1 VPVGSLLDAIEA
13 EEAVVRERVEELE
26 SRVAELMVRLEAGRE
41 RLSRLVITRETAG
54 ELLVR
59 MTAGDPG
66 GAVRDAPAA
75 AEEVSPFAGA
85 ERRVVGV
92 LAVPKRRPGLEPGV
106 PSRVCQDI
114 PEVVGDAP
122 GPVRAK
128 QIVPRIGLPAE
139 TAKIE
144 GTRSKLKRLVE
155 RGWSIATGAV
165 EGTCRHLIGDRLG
178 ITGARWGPRRSRS
191 RPPPPRPHRQQRPRR
206 LLALPHQA

>member
-1 VPVGSLLDAIEA
+1 VGSLFDAIEA

-26 SRVAELMVRLEAGRE
+26 SRVAELMVRLEAECE

-54 ELLVR
+54 ELLAR
-59 MTAGDPG
+59 MTGGDPG
-66 GAVRDAPAA
+66 EAVRDAPPA

-92 LAVPKRRPGLEPGV
+92 LAVPKWRPGPEPGV
-106 PSRVCQDI
+106 LPRVYQDI
-114 PEVVGDAP
+114 LEVVGDVP

-128 QIVPRIGLPAE
+128 QTVPMIGLPAE

-155 RGWSIATGAV
+155 RGWLDETSPGLFAPSRTRTTGSSNS
-165 EGTCRHLIGDRLG
+165 
-178 ITGARWGPRRSRS
+178 P
-191 RPPPPRPHRQQRPRR
+191 
-206 LLALPHQA
+206 